1 MVRNQ
6 KAMKGTGSG
15 RGEGSGSGSGGAKGE
30 HGSGTGSGGGAGG
43 GGGSGGPPAI
53 VDKGFLPTPAYPPLS
68 IENGEEGIVHLSILV
83 QPGGKVV
90 KVTVTKSSGFQRLD
104 NAARKA
110 ATAAGSRYPTNRL
123 TEYRGKIN
131 FQLQ

>member
-1 MVRNQ
+1 MC
-6 KAMKGTGSG
+6 S
-15 RGEGSGSGSGGAKGE
+15 SDL
-30 HGSGTGSGGGAGG
+30 
-43 GGGSGGPPAI
+43 I